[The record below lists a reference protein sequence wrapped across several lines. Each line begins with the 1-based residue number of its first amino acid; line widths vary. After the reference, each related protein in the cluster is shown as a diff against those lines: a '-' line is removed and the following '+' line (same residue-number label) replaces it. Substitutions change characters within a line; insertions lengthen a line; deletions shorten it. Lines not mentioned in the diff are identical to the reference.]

1 MKKIILI
8 FMLLTT
14 FLLAEE
20 FLGEGKALLG
30 DNITI
35 MEAEDLAFLRAQKD
49 ASYKVG
55 TYIESEV
62 ITRDFKLVKDEIRT
76 ISASVLELKSESKKV
91 EKKLIDGQFY
101 LVVSAVFITDKEELL
116 FQIEEYQKKK
126 AFDRDL
132 SDALSRV
139 AYLEEL
145 VKELANDNSESS
157 AKVRETIEELTELY
171 NYIDNSVTFD
181 GSSIVAKY
189 NKEKKAELIKI
200 YNYLLL
206 LKNDILKVV
215 TNNIEILSIEEEKVS
230 NEFRIDL
237 DFYFESRDTEK
248 EVEDEIKELLL
259 REEYNKYVFKD
270 NYLITMVFLGKNDE
284 VLAMAYNLIDRSR
297 EDTLAYFVDM
307 EKGIWFRPLVYYSGF
322 DREKL
327 DLAKKYKYRAYISEE
342 LLRETKSI
350 SILPFKQEILE
361 DRGIYRENIAY
372 EKNPEDITLERY
384 VVPNKNLNLIKED
397 LYKILLEDFQ
407 EKIEELKIEIEKL

>member
-1 MKKIILI
+1 
-8 FMLLTT
+8 MLLTT

-145 VKELANDNSESS
+145 VKN
-157 AKVRETIEELTELY
+157 
-171 NYIDNSVTFD
+171 
-181 GSSIVAKY
+181 
-189 NKEKKAELIKI
+189 
-200 YNYLLL
+200 
-206 LKNDILKVV
+206 
-215 TNNIEILSIEEEKVS
+215 
-230 NEFRIDL
+230 
-237 DFYFESRDTEK
+237 
-248 EVEDEIKELLL
+248 
-259 REEYNKYVFKD
+259 
-270 NYLITMVFLGKNDE
+270 
-284 VLAMAYNLIDRSR
+284 
-297 EDTLAYFVDM
+297 
-307 EKGIWFRPLVYYSGF
+307 
-322 DREKL
+322 
-327 DLAKKYKYRAYISEE
+327 
-342 LLRETKSI
+342 
-350 SILPFKQEILE
+350 
-361 DRGIYRENIAY
+361 
-372 EKNPEDITLERY
+372 
-384 VVPNKNLNLIKED
+384 
-397 LYKILLEDFQ
+397 
-407 EKIEELKIEIEKL
+407 